1 MTAFGAG
8 DNTLL
13 QLAMFQTLFNG
24 IGVLLFWPWHKQLER
39 GLRCVLPDRAEPAVM
54 ITDAATDPRS
64 CVEQRELRESHAR
77 YLNEVALMNCR

>member
-1 MTAFGAG
+1 M
-8 DNTLL
+8 L

-54 ITDAATDPRS
+54 ITDAATGSRNS
-64 CVEQRELRESHAR
+64 VEQRELPESHAR
-77 YLNEVALMNCR
+77 YLNEAALMNYH